1 MPTPIGRALRKSYG
15 RTVADVWKVRRGG
28 RVKRRS
34 NETAV
39 RALPRMSKVFLAIT
53 ITAIGTL
60 IGALFVFAAFTLQAA
75 SFG

>member
-1 MPTPIGRALRKSYG
+1 M
-15 RTVADVWKVRRGG
+15 RRGG

>member
-1 MPTPIGRALRKSYG
+1 MQNDFFDSIGQTRRFDDAPRA
-15 RTVADVWKVRRGG
+15 
-28 RVKRRS
+28 
-34 NETAV
+34 
-39 RALPRMSKVFLAIT
+39 II